1 MSFKESHK
9 QIIEIISSLKNAFQ
23 HQWIALKII
32 IKKSFQDLGQTSFV
46 QKIKFYNESLQVK
59 FFHKGKLT
67 NHILI
72 RYLFKDLFLYFLVSF
87 LFFFM
92 IFFVNQILLTVEDL
106 LAKSAPFKDVM
117 RIMWYSLP
125 FIIAQSA
132 PFATLVG
139 FLMSLG
145 GMMSSNEILIFRA
158 AGFSFIRILLPV
170 AALGL
175 MISIGSFFVNDYLLP
190 LGTVRYNKL
199 MREIMHSTPSI
210 ELESNSVKRLD
221 KVNVVIGEV
230 SENSVSDIILF
241 ESRDN
246 DERIIIAGQSSLVGA
261 KETGVLMQLNMN
273 DTRVFSLSRT
283 NLHNYDVMNS
293 EKTILNIFDS
303 TILGSTSRSAREM
316 TTYDLNKV
324 LIDMRKEAQADSSK
338 KERLNIWTMEFHKK
352 FALPF
357 GSIFFAFLAF
367 SIAFLFGKHN
377 GQMLGLFLGI
387 VICVLY
393 WAMQIMGQLFV
404 TRVGL
409 PAFWCIWLP
418 DFLIGAFAIGFLL
431 VLLRK

>member
-1 MSFKESHK
+1 MSPKELLNYIIEKLSSFNDKVQHKWISFKRF
-9 QIIEIISSLKNAFQ
+9 LKKAFIDFA
-23 HQWIALKII
+23 HLPII
-32 IKKSFQDLGQTSFV
+32 IKLK
-46 QKIKFYNESLQVK
+46 KEYNFIQVK
-59 FFHKGKLT
+59 VFKKGTLT
-67 NHILI
+67 NHILV

-145 GMMSSNEILIFRA
+145 AMMSSNEILIFRA
-158 AGFSFIRILLPV
+158 AGFSFIRILIPV

-175 MISIGSFFVNDYLLP
+175 IISIASFFVNDYLLP

-230 SENSVSDIILF
+230 SENTVSDIILF
-241 ESRDN
+241 DSRDE
-246 DERIIIAGQSSLVGA
+246 DERIIVAGNSVLVGA
-261 KETGVLMQLNMN
+261 KEEGVLMQLNM
-273 DTRVFSLSRT
+273 DDSTVFSLNRY
-283 NLHNYDVMNS
+283 NRHNYDVMKS

-303 TILGSTSRSAREM
+303 TILGSTARSAREM
-316 TTYDLNKV
+316 TTYDLSKV
-324 LIDMRKEAQADSSK
+324 LVDMRKSAQEDPSQK
-338 KERLNIWTMEFHKK
+338 PRLNIWTMEFHKK

-418 DFLIGAFAIGFLL
+418 DFLIGAFGIGFLL